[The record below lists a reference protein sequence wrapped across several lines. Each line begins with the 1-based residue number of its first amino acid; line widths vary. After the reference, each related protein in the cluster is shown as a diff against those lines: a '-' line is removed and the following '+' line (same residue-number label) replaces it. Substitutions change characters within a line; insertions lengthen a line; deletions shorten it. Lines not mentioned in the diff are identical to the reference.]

1 MLVDNNNVLNKD
13 MTDTIL
19 AAFSEERYGEVTPHS
34 RLVGVVPPGEVDGV
48 GSSHL
53 LYRVGYVLRG
63 GVEREYTCRRV
74 GSLAIEAKRH
84 IALDMVSLYEAVP
97 VLQAQR

>member
-34 RLVGVVPPGEVDGV
+34 YDGTV
-48 GSSHL
+48 NALGWS
-53 LYRVGYVLRG
+53 GAA
-63 GVEREYTCRRV
+63 RR
-74 GSLAIEAKRH
+74 S
-84 IALDMVSLYEAVP
+84 
-97 VLQAQR
+97 